1 MLCRFCFSSYCLFLS
16 CCIKWRCQRKTS
28 QSAKIQKVH
37 QTWSRIF
44 VQDDQCGDDS
54 RHPPATGEDKHNEY
68 RPAPTVV
75 HGQRREDDGQDDA
88 EEGHSG
94 LFFEGFQCAAE
105 LVGAGGGLPSAADA
119 VEFWDD
125 IVDFLSD
132 DQPADALEVSVASAI
147 KEDLLDDAL
156 VIDGHIDELRAGA
169 LGFVEGVG
177 HNFQVMIINNN
188 EE

>member
-1 MLCRFCFSSYCLFLS
+1 MFCRVCFSSYCLFLS
-16 CCIKWRCQRKTS
+16 YCMKWRFQRKTS
-28 QSAKIQKVH
+28 QSAKIQKVR

-44 VQDDQCGDDS
+44 VQDDQRGDDS
-54 RHPPATGEDKHNEY
+54 RHPSGAGEDEDDEH
-68 RPAPTVV
+68 RPAPPVDD
-75 HGQRREDDGQDDA
+75 GQRREDDGQDDA

-147 KEDLLDDAL
+147 KEDLLNDAL
-156 VIDGHIDELRAGA
+156 VIDGHVDELRAGA
-169 LGFVEGVG
+169 LGFV
-177 HNFQVMIINNN
+177 
-188 EE
+188 